1 MAAVE
6 KSRHSCGPWRLFPDV
21 CVEEEGEI
29 GESLFLYTAQRDAGN
44 DVLGKEE
51 IDHDDRHDGHH
62 DHHVD
67 LAHVKVHVIRAAQG
81 SDQDRHRHLVLGLD
95 DQGGDEVVVPRPHKA
110 EDGLHRDGGL
120 HDGQHDPVE
129 GAELA
134 RAVDARGLHQG
145 QRQRGLQV
153 AVHEVKDRGGRDG
166 RDDEGPQGVVQAHV
180 GDQPQK
186 AHGGDLGGHD
196 QDGHDEGEGELFQP
210 EIVGIQPIGRQRRK
224 VSAQRRRGRGHD
236 QAVDNALEHGE
247 AAVVGHVF
255 QVFKEVVARQPGK
268 TLLQVGVGPGGVDD
282 QDVKEEQAQKRQDRQ
297 HDIGKDRLAHFDA
310 SVFHT
315 SAPPFFF
322 APWAGL
328 TAVSSLPLV
337 IR

>member
-1 MAAVE
+1 M
-6 KSRHSCGPWRLFPDV
+6 
-21 CVEEEGEI
+21 
-29 GESLFLYTAQRDAGN
+29 
-44 DVLGKEE
+44 
-51 IDHDDRHDGHH
+51 DGMM
-62 DHHVD
+62 
-67 LAHVKVHVIRAAQG
+67 R
-81 SDQDRHRHLVLGLD
+81 
-95 DQGGDEVVVPRPHKA
+95 
-110 EDGLHRDGGL
+110 
-120 HDGQHDPVE
+120 
-129 GAELA
+129 
-134 RAVDARGLHQG
+134 
-145 QRQRGLQV
+145 
-153 AVHEVKDRGGRDG
+153 
-166 RDDEGPQGVVQAHV
+166 GPQGVVQAHV

-247 AAVVGHVF
+247 AAVGAPVF
-255 QVFKEVVARQPGK
+255 QVFTEKVARQPRK
-268 TLLQVGVGPGGVDD
+268 TLLQVVGGPGGVDD
-282 QDVKEEQAQKRQDRQ
+282 QHVKEEQAHNRQYRQ
-297 HDIGKDRLAHFDA
+297 HYICQDPLSFFDA